1 MSITFQKSGIL
12 TTLQDLGRF
21 GYRRFGV
28 NPNGAMDESA
38 ARLVNILIGN
48 PDTSGNEAVLE
59 MHFPAPQI
67 VFEANAVI
75 AIGGASLSPDLD
87 DEPIE
92 NWRPYFAKKGSQLK
106 FQNKTNGNRAYL
118 AVHGGFK
125 LHRWLE
131 SASTNLAAKIGGL
144 DGRKLA
150 VGDRL
155 SFNIEVNTPPDLARA
170 RVSISLLPSYSR
182 FPTVRVIAGAEF
194 GLLSEK
200 SQQEILTHDFT
211 ISTNSDR
218 MGFRLQGQPIA
229 LSRPYELVS
238 AAVSFGTV
246 QLLPDGQLIVLMADH
261 QTSGGYPRIAHVI
274 SRDLPLVAQLGAN
287 DKVAFHMISL
297 DEAEQLALE
306 FENELNFFRVGC
318 RFQTRSWN
326 I

>member
-1 MSITFQKSGIL
+1 
-12 TTLQDLGRF
+12 
-21 GYRRFGV
+21 
-28 NPNGAMDESA
+28 MDQNS

-48 PDTSGNEAVLE
+48 DESEAVLE
-59 MHFPAPQI
+59 MHFSAPQI
-67 VFEANAVI
+67 IFEENAVI
-75 AIGGASLSPDLD
+75 AIGGASFSPSLD
-87 DEPIE
+87 DEPLE
-92 NWRPYFAKKGSQLK
+92 NWRPYFAQQGSQLK

-125 LHRWLE
+125 LQRWLR

-155 SFNIEVNTPPDLARA
+155 GLNIELNTRPSLART
-170 RVSISLLPSYSR
+170 RISSSLVPPYSR

-194 GLLSEK
+194 DLLSDKAKE
-200 SQQEILTHDFT
+200 EMLANDLT

-218 MGFRLQGQPIA
+218 MGFRLHGHPIA
-229 LSRPYELVS
+229 LSRPHELVS
-238 AAVSFGTV
+238 APVTFGTV

-274 SRDLPLVAQLGAN
+274 SRDLPLIAQLGAN

-297 DEAEQLALE
+297 DEAEQLACE
-306 FENELNFFRVGC
+306 YENELNFFRVGC